1 MSYLGRTHEPR
12 AGGCVP
18 HSAVCNFS
26 VSGFCYELFSQPETL
41 GLLRHGEKCM
51 KVHTAD
57 VTLQKANKSTVLLL
71 VDKQTRGNPS
81 DRSLVYSLHSLLV
94 KALPPSI

>member
-1 MSYLGRTHEPR
+1 MSPEQE
-12 AGGCVP
+12 
-18 HSAVCNFS
+18 AVFLILLFVIS
-26 VSGFCYELFSQPETL
+26 VFQASVMNSFLNLKPWGSSGIERS
-41 GLLRHGEKCM
+41 GM

-57 VTLQKANKSTVLLL
+57 VTLQKTNKSTLLLL

-81 DRSLVYSLHSLLV
+81 DRSLVYSLHSLLA